1 MLVGVELLVVQLYG
15 DEPNDNCD
23 DLQIHQDPCEALLLY
38 AGLQAQQR
46 LHAHIQTYTHCWSGA
61 YWGVDKEEAPGLW

>member
-23 DLQIHQDPCEALLLY
+23 D
-38 AGLQAQQR
+38 
-46 LHAHIQTYTHCWSGA
+46 
-61 YWGVDKEEAPGLW
+61 WGVDKEEAPGLW